1 MSDSDGQSVEM
12 DEMEPQLPPQ
22 LEELLRD
29 VEKDR
34 KALLKTAAYG
44 KSPEQMRQFIAQFV
58 LPRMAVMI
66 EIFGTALF
74 DTYQLASSNTRQQQ
88 KLHRWTAKHLRALGA
103 EVNDNDVLPGVGDE
117 LIQRFSEAFYAI
129 GTMLATKLPDDKEME
144 STYNRCA
151 AAFDELLKELMG
163 EQAFDEDEDDEDE
176 DDEGDG
182 EGDGE
187 GGDDAG
193 GDAAEQPEPP
203 AEKE

>member
-1 MSDSDGQSVEM
+1 MSDDNGQSVEM
-12 DEMEPQLPPQ
+12 DDMEPQLPPQ

-34 KALLKTAAYG
+34 KSLLKTAAYG

-58 LPRMAVMI
+58 LPRMAAMI

-88 KLHRWTAKHLRALGA
+88 KLHRWTAKHLRSLGA

-144 STYNRCA
+144 ATYNRCA

-163 EQAFDEDEDDEDE
+163 EQAFDDDE
-176 DDEGDG
+176 DDEGDEEQGDDEDEGDGG
-182 EGDGE
+182 EGD
-187 GGDDAG
+187 
-193 GDAAEQPEPP
+193 AADEQPETPP